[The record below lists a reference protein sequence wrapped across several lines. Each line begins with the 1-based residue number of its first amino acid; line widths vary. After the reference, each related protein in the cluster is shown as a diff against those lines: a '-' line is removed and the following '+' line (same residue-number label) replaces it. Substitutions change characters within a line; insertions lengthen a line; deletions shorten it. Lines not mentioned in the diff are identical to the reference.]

1 MEEMKDLAPRRK
13 PSQKKPPK
21 KAKHKHHYE
30 PCIYR
35 VIVKH
40 GWLDPEHGFR
50 PAVRRVPGTYCHICG
65 KVGDIQYFWDL
76 FDPKEPHELPTD
88 VPEFELA
95 DAIRQ
100 KSVNLEEAQVE

>member
-1 MEEMKDLAPRRK
+1 MEWQEELTPRRK

-21 KAKHKHHYE
+21 KAKHKHHYK

-35 VIVKH
+35 VVVKH
-40 GWLDPEHGFR
+40 GQLNSERGFQ
-50 PAVRRVPGTYCHICG
+50 PAVRRVPGTYCHTCG

-76 FDPKEPHELPTD
+76 FNPKEPRELPAD

-95 DAIRQ
+95 DDICQ
-100 KSVNLEEAQVE
+100 QYVNLKEAQFE